1 MVYQS
6 AKRMKVV
13 IAGGGVIGSAIAFY
27 LTAAGADAV
36 LVERGELAGE
46 ASGAAAGLLIPP
58 DRAAAP
64 GPFRDICLASLALY
78 RPVIER
84 VQRESGIDV
93 QCLGAGILIVAQT
106 ESRVALLQAHARW
119 QTEHGVPTRWLKR
132 AALSELVPPL
142 SPQVH
147 GAAFAAKTRGAHL
160 TTGTMQTGFPDR
172 RSRVTCVSTKL
183 GDIPEAQCG
192 ARAAGPSP

>member
-36 LVERGELAGE
+36 LVERGEFAGE
-46 ASGAAAGLLIPP
+46 ASGAAAGLLVPP

-78 RPVIER
+78 RPVI
-84 VQRESGIDV
+84 
-93 QCLGAGILIVAQT
+93 
-106 ESRVALLQAHARW
+106 
-119 QTEHGVPTRWLKR
+119 
-132 AALSELVPPL
+132 
-142 SPQVH
+142 
-147 GAAFAAKTRGAHL
+147 
-160 TTGTMQTGFPDR
+160 
-172 RSRVTCVSTKL
+172 
-183 GDIPEAQCG
+183 
-192 ARAAGPSP
+192 

>member
-46 ASGAAAGLLIPP
+46 ASGAAAGLLVPP

-64 GPFRDICLASLALY
+64 GPFRDSCLASPALY
-78 RPVIER
+78 RPVVEI
-84 VQRESGIDV
+84 VQRESGIV
-93 QCLGAGILIVAQT
+93 GAWLGGGLSVVA
-106 ESRVALLQAHARW
+106 
-119 QTEHGVPTRWLKR
+119 
-132 AALSELVPPL
+132 
-142 SPQVH
+142 
-147 GAAFAAKTRGAHL
+147 
-160 TTGTMQTGFPDR
+160 
-172 RSRVTCVSTKL
+172 
-183 GDIPEAQCG
+183 
-192 ARAAGPSP
+192 